1 MNRFTFT
8 LKHKQ
13 DNGFHPHELFGIT
26 AERADI
32 IGNAMQEV
40 STKEDA
46 NKPPELFQ
54 DWIDIAETDQEQAF
68 VIFILGM
75 KMEGN
80 VRKQRAITNM
90 LGLATDDLREALS
103 NHDKN

>member
-1 MNRFTFT
+1 MNRFTLT

-40 STKEDA
+40 STKEGA
-46 NKPPELFQ
+46 NKPPLLFQ

-80 VRKQRAITNM
+80 ARKIKTVRNI
-90 LGLATDDLREALS
+90 LGSAADDLEEALK
-103 NHDKN
+103 NHKKN